1 MADMVTK
8 QELANAKIDAKD
20 LGEAV
25 NEKKTVTPRYGT
37 PFKTVPLVIEE
48 LNTKANEVIT
58 QGFYKGFATETALK
72 ASLPTVSEMRA
83 RADDTRK
90 IWRWNRTSA
99 DGVAPVTGTWT
110 DTGLSDLELAQI
122 SVDNTQ
128 AHSIIVTNAV
138 NDVLCNLVDPAKCEL
153 GYIDTTGKIEN
164 TDSYKDQYISTGF
177 IPTLASKNIQMWAS
191 KGQATWL
198 GRIAYYDIDK
208 KFIGFDE
215 FNNDASITSLA
226 IPLLKNNRTPFYIRL
241 SNITAYHTGADLY
254 VGIASDN
261 PKYLASFDLQRLF
274 HNKKSVNEQF
284 VKQIDNS
291 KAVITA
297 QNLLNDHTNN
307 GTIGYLA
314 NSFEPNTEDAE
325 YSKWWVTTDWLDIP
339 KNSTHLV
346 ILGSIL
352 SYSIKNIDD
361 QWFAGEIIELNPTA
375 SIQTLID
382 LSKTT
387 HGGTGIAKKIRL
399 SFRRLDTDASTLK
412 AIETLSKC
420 AVYAVR
426 NSVGHIAESI
436 SLPSLT
442 SDLSTLNTV
451 QLSNLFNVCAD
462 RIYPISGITTGFIK
476 GYYDQS
482 VLVTTGQYVEGWR
495 TSPFIVCV
503 SNLEYEL
510 INNIA
515 YSVVYFDA
523 SHAFISSEYLANKQK
538 FTVPANAVY
547 LRISVSAANVSS
559 CALYALPKVAIAQP
573 IFAEKSTVVA
583 TKETLSALAAVPEI
597 SKLTDK
603 KWLALGDSITNHASS
618 YANQLAAR
626 YNATLTKFTM
636 DGTWVHGGTMAGIP
650 RVLSTAI
657 STAEFDNTVTDK
669 VFDVITIACGVN
681 DRFDNF
687 DGLGAGFGKIGVM
700 ADRGTDT
707 FYGALHTI
715 ITTLR
720 NRYPFA
726 RIGYITPIQ
735 ASWQPYT
742 RGDMSTLAYRKT
754 QAILDVCG
762 YYGVP
767 AWIGC
772 EQFGFNPRDSQILL
786 DALMPDG
793 LHPNFAG
800 HTWYANRVEDFILN
814 LAK

>member
-1 MADMVTK
+1 MGDSIITKDQLIEAGKNAD
-8 QELANAKIDAKD
+8 AW
-20 LGEAV
+20 
-25 NEKKTVTPRYGT
+25 EKYWAGSDD
-37 PFKTVPLVIEE
+37 E
-48 LNTKANEVIT
+48 NVIT
-58 QGFYKGFATETALK
+58 RLNKEYPTHAKALK
-72 ASLPTVSEMRA
+72 VLMENGGMQPFQTEVELLASVPIVEPTA
-83 RADDTRK
+83 AKALDTK
-90 IWRWNRTSA
+90 KAWLWK
-99 DGVAPVTGTWT
+99 DGAWV
-110 DTGLSDLELAQI
+110 DTGLSELELAQI

-128 AHSIIVTNAV
+128 QHSVIVTNAV

-177 IPTLASKNIQMWAS
+177 IPVLASKNIQMWAS
-191 KGQATWL
+191 KGQAAWL
-198 GRIAYYDIDK
+198 GRIAYYDTDK

-215 FNNDASITSLA
+215 FNGSVSITSLA

-241 SNITAYHTGADLY
+241 SNKTAYHTGADLY

-297 QNLLNDHTNN
+297 QNLLNNHTNN
-307 GTIGYLA
+307 GTIGYL
-314 NSFEPNTEDAE
+314 NITLEPNRVDAE

-346 ILGSIL
+346 ILGNIF

-361 QWFAGEIIELNPTA
+361 QWFAGETNELNVTA
-375 SIQTLID
+375 NMQTLID

-399 SFRRLDTDASTLK
+399 SFRRLDIDASTLK

-436 SLPSLT
+436 SLPSFT

-451 QLSNLFNVCAD
+451 QLSNLFNVCAE
-462 RIYPISGITTGFIK
+462 RIYPISGINTGFIK

-482 VLVTTGQYVEGWR
+482 VLVTTGQYVESWR

-583 TKETLSALAAVPEI
+583 TKETLSALAAAPEI

-618 YANQLAAR
+618 YANQLAVRHGA
-626 YNATLTKFTM
+626 NLTKFTL
-636 DGTWVHGGTMAGIP
+636 DGTWVHAGTLSGIP
-650 RVLSTAI
+650 RVLSNAI

-681 DRFDNF
+681 DRFDGFEGNTNA
-687 DGLGAGFGKIGVM
+687 GKLGTM

-720 NRYPFA
+720 NKYPFA
-726 RIGYITPIQ
+726 RIGYITQIQ
-735 ASWQPYT
+735 STWQAYN
-742 RGDMSTLAYRKT
+742 RGDMTTLAYCKT
-754 QAILDVCG
+754 QAILDVCN

-767 AWIGC
+767 VWIGC
-772 EQFGFNPRDSQILL
+772 EQFGFNPRDSQTLK
-786 DALMPDG
+786 DHYMPDG